1 MTKQRIIESEN
12 GYAMVEGAQ
21 CVVLPVDVATQVFA
35 LLCKGTKVKYDWQT
49 KTHTIDNEYLPTLRM
64 FSITEYATLQLSQD

>member
-1 MTKQRIIESEN
+1 MTKQKIVESEN
-12 GYAMVEGAQ
+12 GYALVEGAQ
-21 CVVLPVDVATQVFA
+21 CIVLPVEQAMQVFA
-35 LLCKGTKVKYDWQT
+35 LLCGGTKVKYDWQT